1 MTGAGRPAPAT
12 QLLGHL
18 FGFVGAVRRGGVRV
32 PADRV
37 AELVRALS
45 VLGPGELYW
54 AGRLT
59 LCASPDDVARYDAV
73 WRELGRR
80 VDGPGGPRLR
90 MPAARRVSALFGVDS
105 HRPAGPDQDPGGR
118 PLAVATRASSG
129 EVLRHRDLAE
139 LTGPE
144 RVEVRALLALLAPAT
159 PLRPARR
166 HRRAPGGPVDRS
178 RTVRGMLRAHGEPAR
193 LAHRRPRRRPRRLVL
208 LLDVSGSMAPYA
220 DALLRF
226 GFAAVRV
233 RPNSTEVFTIGTRLT
248 RITAAL
254 RQPDPDAALRAA
266 GEQVPDWRGG
276 TRLGSALTAFLRRF
290 GHRGMARRAVVVVC
304 SDGWEC
310 GDPAG
315 LAAAMAWLSRL
326 AYRVVWV
333 TPHAAR
339 PGFAPTA
346 AGLAAALPYVD
357 RLVAGHSLAALT
369 DLAAELQRG

>member
-1 MTGAGRPAPAT
+1 
-12 QLLGHL
+12 
-18 FGFVGAVRRGGVRV
+18 
-32 PADRV
+32 
-37 AELVRALS
+37 
-45 VLGPGELYW
+45 
-54 AGRLT
+54 
-59 LCASPDDVARYDAV
+59 
-73 WRELGRR
+73 
-80 VDGPGGPRLR
+80 
-90 MPAARRVSALFGVDS
+90 
-105 HRPAGPDQDPGGR
+105 
-118 PLAVATRASSG
+118 
-129 EVLRHRDLAE
+129 
-139 LTGPE
+139 
-144 RVEVRALLALLAPAT
+144 
-159 PLRPARR
+159 
-166 HRRAPGGPVDRS
+166 
-178 RTVRGMLRAHGEPAR
+178 
-193 LAHRRPRRRPRRLVL
+193 
-208 LLDVSGSMAPYA
+208 MAPYA